1 MTTIL
6 WFRQDLRLTDNSA
19 LDAAISRGGPIV
31 PLFIFDHA
39 EEHEW
44 SLGGA
49 SRWWLHH
56 SLKRLSDEIKERGNE
71 LIIKSGDARSVMG
84 EVLRETGATSI
95 FWNRCYEPRSIIRDT
110 KLKQALVNEGID
122 VCSFNSSLLRE
133 PWEVATQKGDPY
145 KVFTPF
151 WRASRALGEPA
162 RPSSAPDSIPAS
174 DWAIKKCNLITLK
187 LLPDD
192 IDWAHGLRERWNPGE
207 KGALIRLNEFRE
219 ANAHGYAD
227 MRNIPSLAGTSR
239 LSPHLHFGELGPRQV
254 WHAITSNAHIETDGI
269 MSKGVETF
277 LSEIGWREFSYH
289 LLYYFPELPSA
300 PLRKEFER
308 FPWADSLS
316 SKAAWEC
323 GKTGYPIVDA
333 GMREL
338 WSTGWMHNR
347 VRMIVASFLVK
358 DLLIDWRCGA
368 RWFWDT
374 LVDADLASN
383 SASWQWVAGCGADAA
398 PYFRIFNPTTQAK
411 RFDPDGSYVR
421 QWIPEISGLP
431 NKLIHTPWL
440 AKPIE
445 LSDAGISMGSSY
457 PNPIVDH
464 SEARNHALDS
474 YKFLKST

>member
-19 LDAAISRGGPIV
+19 LNAAISRGGPIL
-31 PLFIFDHA
+31 PLFIFDHS
-39 EEHEW
+39 EKHEW

-56 SLKRLSDEIKERGNE
+56 SLEWLSESINERGNE
-71 LIIKSGDARSVMG
+71 LIIRAGDTASVLG
-84 EVLRETGATSI
+84 EVLKETRATSI
-95 FWNRCYEPRSIIRDT
+95 FWNRCYEPRSIKRDK
-110 KLKQALVNEGID
+110 KLKQALIKDGID

-162 RPSSAPDSIPAS
+162 FPSSAPASIPAF
-174 DWAIKKCNLITLK
+174 DRAIKSCNLSTLQ
-187 LLPDD
+187 LLPENVDLTD
-192 IDWAHGLRERWNPGE
+192 GFQERWTPGE
-207 KGALIRLNEFRE
+207 KGALDRLNEFKKG
-219 ANAHGYAD
+219 NAHDYGD
-227 MRNIPSLAGTSR
+227 LRNIPSLAGTSR
-239 LSPHLHFGELGPRQV
+239 LSPHLHFGEIGPRQI
-254 WHAITSNAHIETDGI
+254 WHAITSNAYLKTDGI
-269 MSKGVETF
+269 MSKSFETF

-289 LLYYFPELPSA
+289 LLYYFPELPTT
-300 PLRKEFER
+300 PIRKEFER

-316 SKAAWEC
+316 SRTAWEC

-338 WSTGWMHNR
+338 RSTGWMHNR

-358 DLLIDWRCGA
+358 DLLINWRYGA

-411 RFDPDGSYVR
+411 RFDPDGTYVR

-440 AKPIE
+440 AKPVE
-445 LSDAGISMGSSY
+445 LSDAGIVLGNSY
-457 PNPIVDH
+457 PYPIVDH
-464 SEARNHALDS
+464 SKARNHALDT
-474 YKFLKST
+474 YKKLKSL